1 MIKKVIKVNSKDIS
15 TDNFRPII
23 KVGLPYYK
31 IYQVLGKPI
40 TINRI
45 NSSVTTYWKVVLD
58 DDSVFSIYDWDRDLD
73 SDEGYEENLFWCIA
87 SETPSVAKDALRLF
101 DIYNLVKVFDDRFL
115 EE

>member
-23 KVGLPYYK
+23 KIGLPYYK
-31 IYQVLGKPI
+31 IYQVLGEPI
-40 TINRI
+40 NINRV

-58 DDSVFSIYDWDRDLD
+58 DNSVFSIYDWERDL
-73 SDEGYEENLFWCIA
+73 SSGELPEKNLFWCVA
-87 SETPSVAKDALRLF
+87 SEDPKVVKEALKLF
-101 DIYNLVKVFDDRFL
+101 DIYNLVKVFDDRFQ